1 MWLDFKWLWNQLKHY
16 YVQQAERIFIKLGC
30 CHVFR
35 YVYIYFSVWIA
46 SPFYRRH
53 SNEAVSLFGSTARC
67 WIRNSGRYMEHCLHG
82 ITHTNN
88 FTLHI
93 SFSVF
98 FFFFLTL
105 TLSWS
110 FLFIYLFFFYLHY
123 FARRRLSSWQQETTY
138 LSRTRVMTIQETRTI
153 SPI

>member
-1 MWLDFKWLWNQLKHY
+1 M
-16 YVQQAERIFIKLGC
+16 
-30 CHVFR
+30 
-35 YVYIYFSVWIA
+35 YIYIFSVWIA

-110 FLFIYLFFFYLHY
+110 FLFIYLFIIFIYIILLVVGF
-123 FARRRLSSWQQETTY
+123 RVGNRRLLIWAA
-138 LSRTRVMTIQETRTI
+138 LGWWLFKRRGPSRPYNRALGRHSQTHRCVREILAVFLQ
-153 SPI
+153 